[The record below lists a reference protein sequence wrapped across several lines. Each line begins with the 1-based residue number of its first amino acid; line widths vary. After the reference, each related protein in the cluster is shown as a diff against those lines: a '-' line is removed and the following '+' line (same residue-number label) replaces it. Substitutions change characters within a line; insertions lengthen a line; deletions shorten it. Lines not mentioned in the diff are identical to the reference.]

1 MIRIKVLKKN
11 NNIEKITFR
20 GHANYAEYGKDIVC
34 AAASATVL
42 TTINGILS
50 LDSSTI
56 DVIQKDNNIDIS
68 IIKHNNISDN
78 LLSNM
83 LNSLKTIRSNY
94 PKNIEI
100 IEEE

>member
-68 IIKHNNISDN
+68 IIKHNNISDE

>member
-34 AAASATVL
+34 AAASTTVL

-68 IIKHNNISDN
+68 IIKHNNISDK

>member
-56 DVIQKDNNIDIS
+56 DVIQKDNNIDIN
-68 IIKHNNISDN
+68 IVNHNKISDK
-78 LLSNM
+78 LISNM
-83 LNSLKTIRSNY
+83 LNSLKTIKNNY

>member
-1 MIRIKVLKKN
+1 MSKKD

-56 DVIQKDNNIDIS
+56 DVIQEDNNIDIS
-68 IIKHNNISDN
+68 IIKHNNISDK

>member
-68 IIKHNNISDN
+68 IIKHNNISDK

-83 LNSLKTIRSNY
+83 LKSLKTIKSNY

>member
-68 IIKHNNISDN
+68 IIKHNNISDK

>member
-68 IIKHNNISDN
+68 IIKHNNISDK

-83 LNSLKTIRSNY
+83 LNSLKTIKSNY

>member
-1 MIRIKVLKKN
+1 MIRIKVLKKD

-56 DVIQKDNNIDIS
+56 DVIQEDNNIDIS
-68 IIKHNNISDN
+68 IIKHNNISDK

>member
-1 MIRIKVLKKN
+1 MIRIKVLKKD

-50 LDSSTI
+50 LDPSTI
-56 DVIQKDNNIDIS
+56 DVIQEDNNIDIS
-68 IIKHNNISDN
+68 IIKHNNISDK

>member
-68 IIKHNNISDN
+68 IIKHNNISDK

-83 LNSLKTIRSNY
+83 LNSLKNIRSNY

>member
-1 MIRIKVLKKN
+1 MIRIKVLKKD

-56 DVIQKDNNIDIS
+56 DVIQEDNNIDIS
-68 IIKHNNISDN
+68 IIKHNNKAIGSVKDLKSSD
-78 LLSNM
+78 
-83 LNSLKTIRSNY
+83 K
-94 PKNIEI
+94 IEI
-100 IEEE
+100 ELKDGSIEATII

>member
-56 DVIQKDNNIDIS
+56 DVIQEDNNIDIS
-68 IIKHNNISDN
+68 IIKHNNISDK

>member
-34 AAASATVL
+34 SAASATVL

-68 IIKHNNISDN
+68 IIKHNNISDK

>member
-1 MIRIKVLKKN
+1 MIRIKVLKKD

-68 IIKHNNISDN
+68 IIKHNNISDK

>member
-1 MIRIKVLKKN
+1 MIRIKVLKKD

-68 IIKHNNISDN
+68 IIKHNNISDE

>member
-1 MIRIKVLKKN
+1 MIRIKVLKKD

-68 IIKHNNISDN
+68 IIKHKNISDK

>member
-34 AAASATVL
+34 AATSATVL

-68 IIKHNNISDN
+68 IIKHNNISDK

-83 LNSLKTIRSNY
+83 LNSLKTIKSNY